1 MIYNAKLKIHNQAIP
16 PWPGKISRK
25 DQGNLFDVI
34 LLFFVENLNLI
45 LIIKF

>member
-1 MIYNAKLKIHNQAIP
+1 MNPECNCLLKKEEKKEEK
-16 PWPGKISRK
+16 KISRK